1 LIVAVVAETW
11 GKRYPFDPPS
21 ALMLLIFSLYGEG
34 EAWVRVRTYPWEA
47 QSSLSS
53 KLGNT
58 GARLTDS
65 MRHMRQHVFYIL
77 GLQEGFTPVRVGVL
91 YSGGKDSNLA
101 LLRASREH
109 SVACLIALKPR
120 SVESVLFHYPN
131 VELVELQAEALGLP
145 LVLEE
150 SFDDEEGS
158 LAALRRALSRALEH
172 HGIEGV
178 VTGAVKSKYQADR
191 FRAVAESLGLSC
203 LNPLWGLDEVEL
215 LREVLASRIVAI
227 FTRVAGYPL
236 SRSLLGRTLD
246 EEAVELLARL
256 RSYVNPSGEGG
267 EYETF
272 VLDSPM
278 FRMKIVP
285 LEWRVV
291 GSDYDATLLIE
302 KAVLVEKQ
310 R

>member
-1 LIVAVVAETW
+1 V
-11 GKRYPFDPPS
+11 
-21 ALMLLIFSLYGEG
+21 
-34 EAWVRVRTYPWEA
+34 
-47 QSSLSS
+47 
-53 KLGNT
+53 
-58 GARLTDS
+58 
-65 MRHMRQHVFYIL
+65 H
-77 GLQEGFTPVRVGVL
+77 VGVL

-120 SVESVLFHYPN
+120 SVESVLYHYPN
-131 VELVELQAEALGLP
+131 VELVGLQAEALGLP

-150 SFDDEEGS
+150 SPDDEEGG
-158 LAALRRALSRALEH
+158 LAALRRALSRAVELY
-172 HGIEGV
+172 GIEGV
-178 VTGAVKSKYQADR
+178 VTGAVRSRYQASR
-191 FRAVAESLGLSC
+191 FEAAAKSLGLSC
-203 LNPLWGLDEVEL
+203 LNPLWGWDEVEL
-215 LREVLASRIVAI
+215 LREVVASGIVAI

-236 SRSLLGRTLD
+236 GKSLLGRTLD
-246 EEAVELLARL
+246 DEAVELLARL
-256 RSYVNPSGEGG
+256 RGYVNPSGEGG

-278 FRMKIVP
+278 FRMRIVP

-291 GSDYDATLLIE
+291 GGDYDATLLIE

>member
-1 LIVAVVAETW
+1 
-11 GKRYPFDPPS
+11 
-21 ALMLLIFSLYGEG
+21 M
-34 EAWVRVRTYPWEA
+34 
-47 QSSLSS
+47 
-53 KLGNT
+53 
-58 GARLTDS
+58 
-65 MRHMRQHVFYIL
+65 
-77 GLQEGFTPVRVGVL
+77 RVGVL

-101 LLRASREH
+101 LLRAAREH
-109 SVACLIALKPR
+109 SVVCLITLKPR
-120 SVESVLFHYPN
+120 SVESMLYHYPN

-150 SFDDEEGS
+150 SPDDEEGG
-158 LAALRRALSRALEH
+158 LAALRGALSRAVELY
-172 HGIEGV
+172 GIEGV
-178 VTGAVKSKYQADR
+178 VTGAVRSRYQASR
-191 FRAVAESLGLSC
+191 FAAAAESLGLSC
-203 LNPLWGLDEVEL
+203 INPLWGWDEGEL
-215 LREVLASRIVAI
+215 LREVVASGIVAI

-236 SRSLLGRTLD
+236 SRSLLGGKLD
-246 EEAVELLARL
+246 EEAVKLLVGL

-278 FRMKIVP
+278 FKMRIVP

-291 GSDYDATLLIE
+291 GSDYDATLLIR

>member
-1 LIVAVVAETW
+1 
-11 GKRYPFDPPS
+11 
-21 ALMLLIFSLYGEG
+21 M
-34 EAWVRVRTYPWEA
+34 
-47 QSSLSS
+47 
-53 KLGNT
+53 
-58 GARLTDS
+58 
-65 MRHMRQHVFYIL
+65 
-77 GLQEGFTPVRVGVL
+77 

-120 SVESVLFHYPN
+120 SVESVLYHYPN
-131 VELVELQAEALGLP
+131 VELVGLQAEALGLP

-150 SFDDEEGS
+150 SPDDEEGG
-158 LAALRRALSRALEH
+158 LAALRRALSRAVELY
-172 HGIEGV
+172 GIEGV
-178 VTGAVKSKYQADR
+178 VTGAVRSRYQASR
-191 FRAVAESLGLSC
+191 FEAAAKSLGLSC
-203 LNPLWGLDEVEL
+203 LNPLWGWDEVEL
-215 LREVLASRIVAI
+215 LREVVASGIVAI

-236 SRSLLGRTLD
+236 GKSLLGRTLD
-246 EEAVELLARL
+246 DEAVELLARL
-256 RSYVNPSGEGG
+256 RGYVNPSGEGG

-278 FRMKIVP
+278 FRMRIVP

-291 GSDYDATLLIE
+291 GGDYDATLLIE

>member
-1 LIVAVVAETW
+1 
-11 GKRYPFDPPS
+11 
-21 ALMLLIFSLYGEG
+21 
-34 EAWVRVRTYPWEA
+34 
-47 QSSLSS
+47 
-53 KLGNT
+53 
-58 GARLTDS
+58 
-65 MRHMRQHVFYIL
+65 
-77 GLQEGFTPVRVGVL
+77 L

-120 SVESVLFHYPN
+120 SVESVLYHYPN
-131 VELVELQAEALGLP
+131 VELVGLQAEALGLP

-150 SFDDEEGS
+150 SPDDEEGG
-158 LAALRRALSRALEH
+158 LAALRRALSRAVELY
-172 HGIEGV
+172 GIEGV
-178 VTGAVKSKYQADR
+178 VTGAVRSRYQASR
-191 FRAVAESLGLSC
+191 FEAAAKSLGLSC
-203 LNPLWGLDEVEL
+203 LNPLWGWDEVEL
-215 LREVLASRIVAI
+215 LREVVASGIVAI

-236 SRSLLGRTLD
+236 GKSLLGRTLD
-246 EEAVELLARL
+246 DEAVELLARL
-256 RSYVNPSGEGG
+256 RGYVNPSGEGG

-278 FRMKIVP
+278 FRMRIVP

-291 GSDYDATLLIE
+291 GGDYDATLLIE